1 MMMFCQF
8 QHYDESK
15 CTISSIPGDAM
26 EKALRCAC
34 FCGGVLF
41 ASKVLEIIANR
52 VEISNL
58 SGTKMNHLQQ
68 RVTMK

>member
-8 QHYDESK
+8 QHYDKVS
-15 CTISSIPGDAM
+15 TQFPSIPGDAM
-26 EKALRCAC
+26 EKALRCAS

-41 ASKVLEIIANR
+41 SSKVLEIIANR

-58 SGTKMNHLQQ
+58 SGMKMNHLQQ

>member
-1 MMMFCQF
+1 MFCQF
-8 QHYDESK
+8 QHYDK
-15 CTISSIPGDAM
+15 ISTQFLSIPGDAM

-34 FCGGVLF
+34 FCGGVPF
-41 ASKVLEIIANR
+41 ASNFLQIIANR

-58 SGTKMNHLQQ
+58 SGMKVNHLQQ

>member
-8 QHYDESK
+8 QHYEK
-15 CTISSIPGDAM
+15 ISTQFFSIPGVAM
-26 EKALRCAC
+26 EKALWCAC

-41 ASKVLEIIANR
+41 ASKFLEIIANI

-58 SGTKMNHLQQ
+58 LGMKINHLPQ

>member
-1 MMMFCQF
+1 MFCQF
-8 QHYDESK
+8 QRCDK
-15 CTISSIPGDAM
+15 ISTQSPSIPGDAM

-41 ASKVLEIIANR
+41 ASKILEIIANG

-58 SGTKMNHLQQ
+58 SGMKMNHLHQ